1 MRETAMPVNPT
12 SSSEPELGPFF
23 KALSDQ
29 TRREILALL
38 ERRERNVSE
47 IVRRFD
53 LTQPTISRHLQVLRE
68 ARLVRCERR
77 GQHMIYR
84 LDPDALANA
93 ASTFFGRFSRCRGLG
108 FGAASGLGTLASPPE
123 LSPVKRGRPHHRFRF
138 ER

>member
-1 MRETAMPVNPT
+1 
-12 SSSEPELGPFF
+12 LGPFF
-23 KALSDQ
+23 KALSDD

-38 ERRERNVSE
+38 ERHERNVTE
-47 IVRRFD
+47 IVRRFN

-84 LDPDALANA
+84 LDPEMLASA
-93 ASTFFGRFSRCRGLG
+93 ASSFFGRFSRCRGLG
-108 FGAASGLGTLASPPE
+108 FGSSTNTLTTPTE
-123 LSPVKRGRPHHRFRF
+123 LTPVNPGRPHRRFRF

>member
-1 MRETAMPVNPT
+1 MRETVRPVT
-12 SSSEPELGPFF
+12 QSSAPDTELGPFF
-23 KALSDQ
+23 KALSDD

-38 ERRERNVSE
+38 ERRERNVTE
-47 IVRRFD
+47 IVRRFN

-84 LDPDALANA
+84 LDPEILATA
-93 ASTFFGRFSRCRGLG
+93 ANSFFGRFSHCRGVG
-108 FGAASGLGTLASPPE
+108 FGSGASTLTSPTDFT
-123 LSPVKRGRPHHRFRF
+123 SVKRGRPHHRFRF

>member
-1 MRETAMPVNPT
+1 MRETVRPVTPSPT
-12 SSSEPELGPFF
+12 PETDLGPFF
-23 KALSDQ
+23 KALSDE

-47 IVRRFD
+47 IVRRFN

-77 GQHMIYR
+77 GQHMVYR
-84 LDPDALANA
+84 LDPDTLATA
-93 ASTFFGRFSRCRGLG
+93 AVSFFGRFGRCRRLGLG
-108 FGAASGLGTLASPPE
+108 SGVSQLNSPPD
-123 LSPVKRGRPHHRFRF
+123 LTSVKRGRPHHRFRF

>member
-1 MRETAMPVNPT
+1 MMRETLMPVDT
-12 SSSEPELGPFF
+12 KSTDDPELGPFF
-23 KALSDQ
+23 KALSDE

-47 IVRRFD
+47 IVRRFN

-77 GQHMIYR
+77 GQHMVYR
-84 LDPDALANA
+84 LDPDSLASA
-93 ASTFFGRFSRCRGLG
+93 ASAFFGRFSRCRGLG
-108 FGAASGLGTLASPPE
+108 FGGGKLTSPPE
-123 LSPVKRGRPHHRFRF
+123 LTSLKRGRPHHRFRF